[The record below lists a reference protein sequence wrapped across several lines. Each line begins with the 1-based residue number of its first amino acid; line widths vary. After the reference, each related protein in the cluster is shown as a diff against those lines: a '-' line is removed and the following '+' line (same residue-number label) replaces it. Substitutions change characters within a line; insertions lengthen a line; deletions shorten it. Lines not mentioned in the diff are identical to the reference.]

1 MALKLFMV
9 SRGWGIPFAT
19 SAPFPL
25 KLEAW
30 LRLAKIPY
38 EVVIE
43 NNAGKGPKKKTP
55 WIEDGDV
62 RMGDSEL
69 VIEYLKKKHGVDPD
83 AGLSAGDRGL
93 ATAIHR
99 MLEEHYHQAF
109 EHQLFFG
116 RGGPARLTEMLSSL
130 PVLARPLV
138 RTLLSSGLKK
148 QLHARGVSRHG
159 EEVLIE
165 MGKADLDAAS
175 ALLGDKEFFLGSEPH
190 TVDACAFGFLG
201 VSIYVTGDNPLFRHA
216 ASLENLVA
224 YTERMRARFFPETL
238 EAETKTKI
246 APTSETL
253 KEAS

>member
-1 MALKLFMV
+1 MPLKLFMV
-9 SRGWGIPFAT
+9 ASGWGIPFAT

-25 KLEAW
+25 KLETW
-30 LRLAKIPY
+30 LRMAKIPY

-83 AGLSAGDRGL
+83 AGLSAADRGL
-93 ATAIHR
+93 ATAVHR
-99 MLEEHYHQAF
+99 MFEEHYHQAF

-116 RGGPARLTEMLSSL
+116 RGGPGRLTEMLSSL
-130 PVLARPLV
+130 PLLARPLV
-138 RTLLSSGLKK
+138 RTLLTGGLRK

-159 EEVLIE
+159 EDVLVE

-201 VSIYVTGDNPLFRHA
+201 VSVYVTGDNPLFRHA
-216 ASLENLVA
+216 ASLENLVR
-224 YTERMRARFFPETL
+224 YTERMRTRFFSETL
-238 EAETKTKI
+238 EAKINTKS
-246 APTSETL
+246 PTTPATL